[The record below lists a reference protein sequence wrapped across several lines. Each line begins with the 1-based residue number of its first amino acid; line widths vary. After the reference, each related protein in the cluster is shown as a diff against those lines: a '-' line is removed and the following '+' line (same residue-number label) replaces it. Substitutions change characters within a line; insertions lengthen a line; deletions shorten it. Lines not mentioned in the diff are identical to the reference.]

1 MANRGKF
8 TIQEVMI
15 KFEVD
20 PYLIQFP
27 RDIMENFVVGYFND
41 HLRYAIGILPIR
53 AWVNNP
59 RTRFKFT
66 YADFP
71 GAEPVAATGKSGTF
85 TEVIYEDSGKWEVWN
100 RVCQVWTVEILHALL
115 RYMGAEELE
124 SKVEPVLERSKRYV
138 KIYVGGLKSL
148 QGLDLASIYDSEGI
162 KGYKFEGV

>member
-1 MANRGKF
+1 MNKGKF
-8 TIQEVMI
+8 TTQEI
-15 KFEVD
+15 ITKFEVD
-20 PYLIQFP
+20 PYLIRFP
-27 RDIMENFVVGYFND
+27 REDFEKFIVRYFND

-71 GAEPVAATGKSGTF
+71 GAEPTAATGKSGVF
-85 TEVIYEDSGKWEVWN
+85 TEVIYEDSDKHSVLN
-100 RVCQVWTVEILHALL
+100 RVTQVWTVEVLHALL

-124 SKVEPVLERSKRYV
+124 SKVEPVLERSKRYITV
-138 KIYVGGLKSL
+138 HISTLKSY

-162 KGYKFEGV
+162 RGYKFEGV